1 VSDFG
6 KIDAEIAEAMLA
18 DQYRL
23 RQSLRIL
30 RDRQKRGKPLDRE
43 FNRLVG
49 QLSRSVEQRKKR
61 AAAVPT
67 IEFGDDLPV
76 LLKRHEI
83 ATAIRDHQVVVVSGE
98 TGSGKSTQLPKICLD
113 MGRGVAGM
121 IGHTQPRRIAAR
133 SIAARV
139 AEEIGSPL
147 GRDVGYKVRFSDET
161 GPGTF
166 IKLMTDGILLAETQ
180 GDRFLIQYDTII
192 LDEAHERSLNVD
204 FLIGYLKRLLSQ
216 RRELK
221 LIITSAT
228 IDSGRFSRHF
238 RTADGS
244 APVIEVSGRNYPV
257 DIRYRPLIGEDD
269 EDTDPDLER
278 SVLDAVD
285 ELGSES
291 STGDVLI
298 FMPTERHIHDM
309 AKALRGR
316 LVSGRW
322 AGRRA
327 EVLPLYARLPASEQQ
342 RVFHPGGARR
352 IIIATNV
359 AESSLTV
366 PGIRYVIDSGTA
378 RISRYSPRS
387 KTQRLPIERISQASA
402 DQRAGRCGR
411 IGPGICI
418 RLYDEADYDGRER
431 FTAPEILRSN
441 LASVILQTK
450 ALKLGEIEKFPF
462 LDPPKPNSI
471 KDGRQTL
478 IELGALDDQGKLTE
492 LGRKLARMPVDPRI
506 GRMILAAADEGCLA
520 EVLIIAS
527 VLEIRD
533 PRERPVDKQQAA
545 DEAHVK
551 FAEGDS
557 DFFACLK
564 IWDFYHEL
572 KGKLSRNQ
580 LAKACRQNFLS
591 YNRMREWLDV
601 HRQLMEL
608 AQEAGLQRNKR
619 KDDYDAVHRAI
630 LTGLLANL
638 GTRGGEGYDYNVAGG
653 GKAYLWPGSVLVKK
667 RPSWVMAA
675 ESVETTRRYLRT
687 CARIDPRWIEPLAM
701 HLVKRTHSEPH
712 WQRESGS
719 VAAFEKVT
727 LFGLTIV
734 ARRRV
739 AYGPVDPNHARELF
753 IQHGLVEG
761 DIDCDLTDPDTTE
774 KVSHGRKGRVSS
786 SGSASALRFFRR
798 NQGLLKRMERLQ
810 AKLRRQDLLLGD
822 WARYEFYDKRI
833 PRHVYDLPSLKEWL
847 KEAERVKPD
856 VLDMTESDIVRE
868 KPADDARQFPDAVEL
883 GKTAFP
889 LEYRYEP
896 GSHRDG
902 ITLRLSTDAVGTVE
916 QPHLDWLVPGLVEAK
931 VLALIKSLPKPIRR
945 RLVPAP
951 DTARLVVQEIQFGE
965 GRFLETVAEKLTRIA
980 GERIPVSE
988 FQQDKLPPELRMN
1001 VRIETDQGEVLAEGR
1016 DLEALRRQIGSL
1028 VSERF
1033 TQTDSA
1039 GWDRDGLTTWDLDY
1053 LPENVELKQAGIT
1066 IKAYPAL
1073 VDGGESVSVRLF
1085 ETPLAAAE
1093 RMRHGLRRLC
1103 VIAARR
1109 DLKSQVQW
1117 LPGLNQAQVYA
1128 AAIPD
1133 FSLKDQLAEL
1143 IAELAFISGQR
1154 IPRDKPG
1161 FERFLAEGRSR
1172 IAPAVQEM
1180 AGLVCPLF
1188 AEYHKARLA
1197 VEKVTSDR
1205 WMFAARDASEQ
1216 LNHLVGPRFLTETPW
1231 PWLKHYP
1238 RYFKAIVMRCEKLR
1252 SGSESRD
1259 RAATDEI
1266 AAHTDAY
1273 LNRCRQNEEAGVF
1286 DPDLETYRWMLEEY
1300 RVSRF
1305 AQELGTSIPVSA
1317 RRLQK
1322 QWEKV
1327 Q

>member
-1 VSDFG
+1 
-6 KIDAEIAEAMLA
+6 MLA

-23 RQSLRIL
+23 RQSLRTL
-30 RDRQKRGKPLDRE
+30 RDRQKRGKPFDRE
-43 FNRLVG
+43 FNRLAG
-49 QLSRSVEQRKKR
+49 KLARSVEQCKKR
-61 AAAVPT
+61 AAAVPK
-67 IEFGDDLPV
+67 IQFGDDLPV
-76 LLKRHEI
+76 LLKRDEI
-83 ATAIRDHQVVVVSGE
+83 AAAIRDHQVVVVSGE

-113 MGRGVAGM
+113 LGRGVAGL

-147 GRDVGYKVRFSDET
+147 GRHVGYKVRFADET
-161 GPGTF
+161 SPTTF

-180 GDRFLIQYDTII
+180 GDRFLNQYDTII
-192 LDEAHERSLNVD
+192 IDEAHERSLNVD
-204 FLIGYLKRLLSQ
+204 FLIGYLKRLLPK
-216 RRELK
+216 RPELK
-221 LIITSAT
+221 VIITSAT
-228 IDSGRFSRHF
+228 IDSVRFARHF
-238 RTADGS
+238 RTSAGP

-257 DIRYRPLIGEDD
+257 EMRYRPLLAEDAD
-269 EDTDPDLER
+269 DTDPDLER

-285 ELGSES
+285 ELGSETS
-291 STGDVLI
+291 DGDVLV

-327 EVLPLYARLPASEQQ
+327 EVLPLYARLPTKEQQ
-342 RVFHPGGARR
+342 RVFNPGGARR

-387 KTQRLPIERISQASA
+387 KTQRLPIEAISQASA

-411 IGPGICI
+411 IGPGVCI
-418 RLYDEADYDGRER
+418 RLYDEADYDARDR

-450 ALKLGEIEKFPF
+450 ALRLGDIEKFPF
-462 LDPPKPNSI
+462 LEPPKPNAL

-478 IELGALDDQGKLTE
+478 TELGALDEKGELTD
-492 LGRKLARMPVDPRI
+492 LGGKLARMPVDPRI
-506 GRMILAAADEGCLA
+506 GRMILAADDEGCLA
-520 EVLIIAS
+520 EVLIIAA

-545 DEAHVK
+545 DEAHAK

-564 IWDFYHEL
+564 IWDFYHDL

-601 HRQLMEL
+601 HRQLMQL
-608 AQEAGLQRNKR
+608 AQEAGLKRHKR

-638 GTRGGEGYDYNVAGG
+638 GNRAGEGYEYNVAGG
-653 GKAYLWPGSVLVKK
+653 SKANLWPGSVLFQKK
-667 RPSWVMAA
+667 PSWVMAA

-687 CARIDPRWIEPLAM
+687 CARIDPRWIEPAAL
-701 HLVKRTHSEPH
+701 HLVKRSYSEPH
-712 WQRESGS
+712 WQRKTGS
-719 VAAFEKVT
+719 VAAFEKVM

-734 ARRRV
+734 AKRRV
-739 AYGPVDPNHARELF
+739 AYGPVNPKQARELF
-753 IQHGLVEG
+753 VQHGLVEG
-761 DIDCDLTDPDTTE
+761 DMDCSL
-774 KVSHGRKGRVSS
+774 K
-786 SGSASALRFFRR
+786 FFRR
-798 NQGLLKRMERLQ
+798 NRGLLIRMERLQ
-810 AKLRRQDLLLGD
+810 AKLRRHDVLLGE
-822 WARYEFYDKRI
+822 WAQYEFYDARI
-833 PRHVYDLPSLKEWL
+833 PDDVYDLPTLKKWIT
-847 KEAERVKPD
+847 KAERNRPG
-856 VLDMTESDIVRE
+856 VLDMTEADIVRE
-868 KPADDARQFPDAVEL
+868 EPTDDAQRFPDAMDF
-883 GKTAFP
+883 GSNAFP

-896 GSHRDG
+896 GSDRDG
-902 ITLRLSTDAVGTVE
+902 ITLRLSAEAVGQVE

-931 VLALIKSLPKPIRR
+931 ILALIKSLPKPIRR

-951 DTARLVVQEIQFGE
+951 DTARLVMGEIEFGQ
-965 GRFLETVAEKLTRIA
+965 GRFLETVAEKLSRVAGQRIA
-980 GERIPVSE
+980 PSE
-988 FQQDKLPPELRMN
+988 FDQDKLPPELRMN
-1001 VRIETDQGEVLAEGR
+1001 VRVETDEGEVLAEGR
-1016 DLEALRRQIGSL
+1016 DLGAVRGQIGTV
-1028 VSERF
+1028 VSDQF
-1033 TQTDSA
+1033 AQADSSE
-1039 GWDRDGLTTWDLDY
+1039 WERDGLTTWDLDY
-1053 LPENVELKQAGIT
+1053 LPEDVELKRAGIT

-1073 VDGGESVSVRLF
+1073 VDEGESVSVRLC
-1085 ETPLAAAE
+1085 ETPQAAAAQT
-1093 RMRHGLRRLC
+1093 RAGLRRLA

-1128 AAIPD
+1128 SRIPD

-1143 IAELAFISGQR
+1143 IADLAFLSAQK

-1161 FERFLAEGRSR
+1161 FERFLEEGRRR
-1172 IAPAVQEM
+1172 IAGSVQEM
-1180 AGLVCPLF
+1180 AGLISPLF
-1188 AEYHKARLA
+1188 ADHHKARLA
-1197 VEKVTSDR
+1197 IEKMSTDR
-1205 WMFAARDASEQ
+1205 WSFATRDAAAQ
-1216 LNHLVGPRFLTETPW
+1216 LDRLVGPRFLTDTPW

-1238 RYFKAIVMRCEKLR
+1238 RYFKAVVMRFEKLR

-1259 RAATDEI
+1259 RAATEEI
-1266 AAHTDAY
+1266 AAHTDVY
-1273 LNRCRQNEEAGVF
+1273 LARRRQHEETGLF
-1286 DPDLETYRWMLEEY
+1286 DPELETFRWMLEEY

-1305 AQELGTSIPVSA
+1305 AQELGTSITVSTK
-1317 RRLQK
+1317 RLQK

-1327 Q
+1327 L

>member
-1 VSDFG
+1 MSDFG
-6 KIDAEIAEAMLA
+6 KVEAEIGEAMLA

-23 RQSLRIL
+23 RRSLRTL
-30 RDRQKRGKPLDRE
+30 RDRQKRGKPCDRE

-49 QLSRSVEQRKKR
+49 QLTRSVERRKAR
-61 AAAVPT
+61 AAAVPK
-67 IEFGDDLPV
+67 IQFGDDLPV
-76 LLKRHEI
+76 LLRRDEI
-83 ATAIRDHQVVVVSGE
+83 AAAIRDHQVVVVSGE

-113 MGRGVAGM
+113 LGRGIAGL

-180 GDRFLIQYDTII
+180 GDSFLNQYDTII

-204 FLIGYLKRLLSQ
+204 FLIGYLKRLLPK
-216 RRELK
+216 RRDLK
-221 LIITSAT
+221 VIITSAT
-228 IDSGRFSRHF
+228 IDSIHFSRHF
-238 RTADGS
+238 RTPAGP

-257 DIRYRPLIGEDD
+257 ELRYRPLVAEDD
-269 EDTDPDLER
+269 DDTDPDLER

-285 ELGSES
+285 ELGSETS
-291 STGDVLI
+291 SGDVLI

-327 EVLPLYARLPASEQQ
+327 EVLPLYARLPTKEQQ
-342 RVFHPGGARR
+342 RVFNPGGARR

-387 KTQRLPIERISQASA
+387 KTQRLPIEPVSQASA

-411 IGPGICI
+411 IGPGVCI
-418 RLYDEADYDGRER
+418 RLYDEKDYDARDR
-431 FTAPEILRSN
+431 FTPPEILRSN

-450 ALKLGEIEKFPF
+450 ALNLGDIERFPF
-462 LDPPKPNSI
+462 LDPPKPGAV

-478 IELGALDDQGKLTE
+478 IELGALDDNGELTE

-520 EVLIIAS
+520 EVLIIAA

-533 PRERPVDKQQAA
+533 PRDRPVDKQQAA
-545 DEAHVK
+545 DEAHAK

-557 DFFACLK
+557 DFLAYLK

-572 KGKLSRNQ
+572 KDKLSRGQ
-580 LAKACRQNFLS
+580 LTKACRQNFLS
-591 YNRMREWLDV
+591 SNRMREWLDV
-601 HRQLMEL
+601 HRQLMQL
-608 AQEAGLQRNKR
+608 AQEAGLKRNKR

-638 GTRGGEGYDYNVAGG
+638 GTRGGEGYEYNVAGG
-653 GKAYLWPGSVLVKK
+653 SKAFLWPGSVLAKK

-675 ESVETTRRYLRT
+675 ESVETTRRYLRS

-701 HLVKRTHSEPH
+701 HLVKRSHSEPH
-712 WQRESGS
+712 WQRETGS
-719 VAAFEKVT
+719 VAAYEKVS
-727 LFGLTIV
+727 LFGLTVV

-739 AYGPVDPNHARELF
+739 AYGPVNPTHARELF

-761 DIDCDLTDPDTTE
+761 DMDSDL
-774 KVSHGRKGRVSS
+774 K
-786 SGSASALRFFRR
+786 FFRR
-798 NQGLLKRMERLQ
+798 NRGLLKRMEQLQ
-810 AKLRRQDLLLGD
+810 AKLRRHDLLLGE
-822 WARYEFYDKRI
+822 WAQYEFYDARI
-833 PRHVYDLPSLKEWL
+833 PDDVYDLPGLKKWL
-847 KEAERVKPD
+847 KQAERAKPD
-856 VLDMTESDIVRE
+856 VLDMTE
-868 KPADDARQFPDAVEL
+868 ADVAGEQPHDDTRRFPDAMEF
-883 GKTAFP
+883 GETTFP

-896 GSHRDG
+896 GSDRDG
-902 ITLRLSTDAVGTVE
+902 ITLRLSADAVGAVE
-916 QPHLDWLVPGLVEAK
+916 QPYLDWLVPGLVEAK

-945 RLVPAP
+945 NLVPAP
-951 DTARLVVQEIQFGE
+951 DTARLVVREIEFGQ
-965 GRFLETVAEKLTRIA
+965 GRFLETVAEKLSRIA
-980 GERIPVSE
+980 GQRISPGD
-988 FQQDKLPPELRMN
+988 FQQDKLPAELRMN
-1001 VRIETDQGEVLAEGR
+1001 VRVETDDGQVLAEGR
-1016 DLEALRRQIGSL
+1016 DLDTVRREIGAV
-1028 VSERF
+1028 VSEGF
-1033 TQTDSA
+1033 AQADTSQ
-1039 GWDRDGLTTWDLDY
+1039 WQRDGLTTWDLDY
-1053 LPENVELKQAGIT
+1053 LPEEVELKRAGIT

-1073 VDGGESVSVRLF
+1073 IDRGEDVSLRLC
-1085 ETPLAAAE
+1085 ETPQAAADQT
-1093 RMRHGLRRLC
+1093 RRGLRRLC
-1103 VIAARR
+1103 LIAARR

-1128 AAIPD
+1128 ATIPE
-1133 FSLKDQLAEL
+1133 FSLQEQLAEL
-1143 IAELAFISGQR
+1143 IAELAFNAAER
-1154 IPRDKPG
+1154 IPRDKPA
-1161 FERFLAEGRSR
+1161 FDRFMAEGRRR

-1180 AGLVCPLF
+1180 AGLIGPLF
-1188 AEYHKARLA
+1188 AEHHKARLA
-1197 VEKVTSDR
+1197 VEKMSADR
-1205 WMFAARDASEQ
+1205 WSFATRDAAQ
-1216 LNHLVGPRFLTETPW
+1216 QMDHLIGPHFLSDTPW
-1231 PWLKHYP
+1231 TWLKHFP
-1238 RYFKAIVMRCEKLR
+1238 RYFKAIQMRLEKLR

-1259 RAATDEI
+1259 RAATEEI
-1266 AAHTDAY
+1266 AAHTDVY
-1273 LNRCRQNEEAGVF
+1273 LARRRQHEQSGLR
-1286 DPDLETYRWMLEEY
+1286 DPELDIYRWMLEEY
-1300 RVSRF
+1300 RVSSF

-1317 RRLQK
+1317 KRLQK

-1327 Q
+1327 QS

>member
-1 VSDFG
+1 MSDFG
-6 KIDAEIAEAMLA
+6 KIDAEIAEAMLV

-23 RQSLRIL
+23 RQSLRAV
-30 RDRQKRGKPLDRE
+30 RDRQNRGKPIDRD

-49 QLSRSVEQRKKR
+49 ELSRSVEQRKRR
-61 AAAVPT
+61 AAAVPR

-76 LLKRHEI
+76 LIKREQI
-83 ATAIRDHQVVVVSGE
+83 AAAIREHQVVVVSGE

-113 MGRGVAGM
+113 IGRGVAGM

-139 AEEIGSPL
+139 AEEIGTPL

-161 GPGTF
+161 GPNTY

-180 GDRFLIQYDTII
+180 GDRFLNQYDTII

-204 FLIGYLKRLLSQ
+204 FLIGYLKRLLTQ
-216 RRELK
+216 RRDLK

-228 IDSGRFSRHF
+228 IDSVRFSRHF
-238 RTADGS
+238 RTAAAS

-257 DIRYRPLIGEDD
+257 ELRYRPLVGEDD
-269 EDTDPDLER
+269 DDTDPDLER

-285 ELGSES
+285 ELGSET

-316 LVSGRW
+316 LVSGCW
-322 AGRRA
+322 AGRRT

-342 RVFHPGGARR
+342 RVFHPGTARR

-366 PGIRYVIDSGTA
+366 PGIRYVIDTGTA

-387 KTQRLPIERISQASA
+387 KTQRLPIEPISQASA

-411 IGPGICI
+411 LGPGICI
-418 RLYDEADYDGRER
+418 RLYDEADYDGRDR
-431 FTAPEILRSN
+431 FTPPEILRSN

-450 ALKLGEIEKFPF
+450 ALNLGDIEKFPF
-462 LDPPKPNSI
+462 LDPPKPNAL

-478 IELGALDDQGKLTE
+478 TELGALDDNGNLTE

-506 GRMILAAADEGCLA
+506 GRMILAAAEEGCLA
-520 EVLIIAS
+520 EGLIIAS

-545 DEAHVK
+545 DEAHAR

-572 KGKLSRNQ
+572 KDKLSRNQ

-591 YNRMREWLDV
+591 YNRLREWLDV
-601 HRQLMEL
+601 HRQLMQL
-608 AQEAGLQRNKR
+608 SQEAGLQRNKR

-638 GTRGGEGYDYNVAGG
+638 GTRGGEGYEYNVAGG
-653 GKAYLWPGSVLVKK
+653 GKAFLWPGSVLVKK

-687 CARIDPRWIEPLAM
+687 CAKIDPGWIEPLAL
-701 HLVKRTHSEPH
+701 HLVKRAYSEPH
-712 WQRESGS
+712 WQRETGS

-739 AYGPVDPNHARELF
+739 AYGPVNPKHARELF

-761 DIDCDLTDPDTTE
+761 DLECLADDQNTPPTS
-774 KVSHGRKGRVSS
+774 SHGRQGRAPSR
-786 SGSASALRFFRR
+786 ASTSTPRFFRR
-798 NQGLLKRMERLQ
+798 NQELLKRMEQLQ
-810 AKLRRQDLLLGD
+810 AKLRRHDVLLGD
-822 WARYEFYDKRI
+822 WARYEFYDSRI
-833 PRHVYDLPSLKEWL
+833 PDHVYDLPSLKQWL

-856 VLDMTESDIVRE
+856 VLDMSESDIVRE
-868 KPADDARQFPDAVEL
+868 KPADDTRQFPDAMEF

-896 GSHRDG
+896 GSDRDG

-951 DTARLVVQEIQFGE
+951 DTARRVVQDIQFGQ

-980 GERIPVSE
+980 GERIAVSE

-1001 VRIETDQGEVLAEGR
+1001 VRIETNQGEVLAEGR
-1016 DLEALRRQIGSL
+1016 DLDLVRRQIGSL
-1028 VSERF
+1028 VSEKF
-1033 TQTDSA
+1033 TQTASS

-1053 LPENVELKQAGIT
+1053 LPEEVDLKQAGIT

-1073 VDGGESVSVRLF
+1073 VDKGEGVSVRLF
-1085 ETPLAAAE
+1085 ETPQAAAE
-1093 RMRHGLRRLC
+1093 QMRHGLRRLA

-1109 DLKSQVQW
+1109 DLKAQVQW
-1117 LPGLNQAQVYA
+1117 LPGLNQVLVYA
-1128 AAIPD
+1128 AAVPE

-1143 IAELAFISGQR
+1143 IAELAFVAGQR
-1154 IPRDKPG
+1154 VPRDKPG
-1161 FERFLAEGRSR
+1161 FERFLAEGRKR

-1180 AGLVCPLF
+1180 AGLIGPLF

-1197 VEKVTSDR
+1197 VEKTTSDR
-1205 WMFAARDASEQ
+1205 WAFATRDAAEQ
-1216 LNHLVGPRFLTETPW
+1216 LDRLVGPRFLTEMPW
-1231 PWLKHYP
+1231 TWLKHYP
-1238 RYFKAIVMRCEKLR
+1238 RYFKAIVMRLEKLR
-1252 SGSESRD
+1252 GGSESRD
-1259 RAATDEI
+1259 RASTDEI
-1266 AAHTDAY
+1266 AAHTEVY
-1273 LNRCRQNEEAGVF
+1273 LNRRRQNDETGRCE
-1286 DPDLETYRWMLEEY
+1286 PELETYRWMLEEY

-1305 AQELGTSIPVSA
+1305 AQELGTSISVSA
-1317 RRLQK
+1317 KKLQK
-1322 QWEKV
+1322 QWELV

>member
-1 VSDFG
+1 MTDFG
-6 KIDAEIAEAMLA
+6 KIDAEIAEAMLV
-18 DQYRL
+18 DQHRL
-23 RQSLRIL
+23 RQSLRTL
-30 RDRQKRGKPLDRE
+30 RDRQKQGKPVDRE
-43 FNRLVG
+43 FNRLAG
-49 QLSRSVEQRKKR
+49 LLSRSVETRKKR
-61 AAAVPT
+61 AAGVPR
-67 IEFGDDLPV
+67 IQFGDDLPV
-76 LLKRHEI
+76 LLKRDEI
-83 ATAIRDHQVVVVSGE
+83 AAAIGEHQVVVVSGE

-113 MGRGVAGM
+113 MGRGVAGL

-133 SIAARV
+133 SIATRV

-161 GPGTF
+161 GPGTY
-166 IKLMTDGILLAETQ
+166 IKLRTDGILLAETQ
-180 GDRFLIQYDTII
+180 GDRFLNQYDTII

-216 RRELK
+216 RRDLK

-228 IDSGRFSRHF
+228 IDSIHFSRHF
-238 RTADGS
+238 RTAAGP

-257 DIRYRPLIGEDD
+257 EMRYRPLVGED
-269 EDTDPDLER
+269 EDDTEPDLER

-285 ELGSES
+285 ELGSETS
-291 STGDVLI
+291 SGDVLI

-327 EVLPLYARLPASEQQ
+327 EVLPLYARLPTSEQQ
-342 RVFHPGGARR
+342 RVFNPGSARR

-387 KTQRLPIERISQASA
+387 KTQRLPIEPISQASA

-411 IGPGICI
+411 IGPGVCI
-418 RLYDEADYDGRER
+418 RLYDEADYNGRDR

-450 ALKLGEIEKFPF
+450 ALKLGDIERFPF
-462 LDPPKPNSI
+462 LDPPKPSAI

-478 IELGALDDQGKLTE
+478 VELGALDDGGELTE
-492 LGRKLARMPVDPRI
+492 LGAKLARMPVDPRI
-506 GRMILAAADEGCLA
+506 GRMVLAAADEGCLA

-533 PRERPVDKQQAA
+533 PRERPVEKQQAA
-545 DEAHVK
+545 DEAHAK
-551 FAEGDS
+551 FAEGES

-564 IWDFYHEL
+564 IWDFYHGL
-572 KGKLSRNQ
+572 KDKLSRGQ

-591 YNRMREWLDV
+591 FNRMREWLDV
-601 HRQLMEL
+601 HRQLMQL
-608 AQEAGLQRNKR
+608 ADETGLKRNKR
-619 KDDYDAVHRAI
+619 QDDYDAVHRAI

-638 GTRGGEGYDYNVAGG
+638 GMRGGEGYEYNVAGG
-653 GKAYLWPGSVLVKK
+653 SKAFLWPGSVLVKK

-687 CARIDPRWIEPLAM
+687 CARIDPRWIEPLAL
-701 HLVKRTHSEPH
+701 HLVKRTYSEPH

-727 LFGLTIV
+727 LFGLPIV

-739 AYGPVDPNHARELF
+739 AYGPVEPKLARELF

-761 DIDCDLTDPDTTE
+761 DMECSL
-774 KVSHGRKGRVSS
+774 K
-786 SGSASALRFFRR
+786 FFRR
-798 NQGLLKRMERLQ
+798 NEGLLKRMERLQ
-810 AKLRRQDLLLGD
+810 AKLRRQDVLLGD
-822 WARYEFYDKRI
+822 WARYEFYDSRV
-833 PRHVYDLPSLKEWL
+833 PDHVYDLASLKEWL

-856 VLDMTESDIVRE
+856 VLEMNESDVVRE
-868 KPADDARQFPDAVEL
+868 KPADDAGQFPDAMEL

-889 LEYRYEP
+889 LEYRFEP
-896 GSHRDG
+896 GSDRDG
-902 ITLRLSTDAVGTVE
+902 ITLRLSADAVGAVE

-931 VLALIKSLPKPIRR
+931 VLALIKSLPKPLRR

-951 DTARLVVQEIQFGE
+951 DTARVVAQQIQFGQ
-965 GRFLETVAEKLTRIA
+965 GRFLEAVAEKLTRIA
-980 GERIPVSE
+980 GERIPASE

-1001 VRIETDQGEVLAEGR
+1001 VRIETEEGEVLAEGR
-1016 DLEALRRQIGSL
+1016 DLDAVRRQIGS
-1028 VSERF
+1028 VVAEKF
-1033 TQTDSA
+1033 TQTGSS
-1039 GWDRDGLTTWDLDY
+1039 GWDRDGLTAWDMDH
-1053 LPENVELKQAGIT
+1053 LPEEVELRQAGIT
-1066 IKAYPAL
+1066 IKAWPAL
-1073 VDGGESVSVRLF
+1073 VDRGESVSVRLF
-1085 ETPLAAAE
+1085 ETPQAAAQA
-1093 RMRHGLRRLC
+1093 MRHGLRRLA

-1109 DLKSQVQW
+1109 ELKSQVQW
-1117 LPGLNQAQVYA
+1117 LPGLNQAQVWA
-1128 AAIPD
+1128 SAIGD

-1143 IAELAFISGQR
+1143 IAELAFVAGGR
-1154 IPRDKPG
+1154 IPRDRPG
-1161 FERFLAEGRSR
+1161 FERFLAEGRTR

-1180 AGLVCPLF
+1180 AGLISSLF

-1197 VEKVTSDR
+1197 VEKATSDR
-1205 WMFAARDASEQ
+1205 WAFAAHDAGRQ
-1216 LNHLVGPRFLTETPW
+1216 LDLLVGPRFLTETPW
-1231 PWLKHYP
+1231 EWLKHYP
-1238 RYFKAIVMRCEKLR
+1238 RYFKA
-1252 SGSESRD
+1252 SGSEPRD
-1259 RAATDEI
+1259 RAATEEI
-1266 AAHTDAY
+1266 AAHTEAW
-1273 LNRCRQNEEAGVF
+1273 LNRRGQNDQAGVY
-1286 DPDLETYRWMLEEY
+1286 DPELETYRWMLEEY

-1305 AQELGTSIPVSA
+1305 AQELGTSISVSA
-1317 RRLQK
+1317 KKLQK